1 MNWKVNPKDNITT
14 LTTCVLRVCKKK
26 GPSGDCIAN
35 ICYGGRF
42 CFMNFSSQDFFMN
55 WKSEPKEN
63 ITLFTTCI
71 VRICKKRGPTGDCI
85 INICTSG
92 RYCNKNSSN

>member
-42 CFMNFSSQDFFMN
+42 CFMNFSS
-55 WKSEPKEN
+55 
-63 ITLFTTCI
+63 
-71 VRICKKRGPTGDCI
+71 
-85 INICTSG
+85 
-92 RYCNKNSSN
+92 